1 MAQKTYTSKETSHS
15 FSFRWQV
22 GLAFLVFSAIGA
34 QDSAIGVLIPAIS
47 NHYGVGKGIVSLLL
61 LWGSAGYLIAA
72 FNSGFLIR
80 QLGQHRFLLLGMSA
94 IIIGAFSISIVPPFA
109 VLMLSFFFTG
119 LGIAALDI
127 ELNAYIAILPRS
139 TTLLN
144 YLHAFYGVG
153 ALFGPIIVSTTL
165 VINLT
170 WNYVYSLWLILGLLF
185 FFAIALAYKKQDAV
199 PDSQS
204 QDEMQEKTSSMTK
217 VSRLPVTWIVTLF
230 LFLYLGTEVS
240 LGTWMYSFLT
250 EQRQQPMLFSAWIV
264 SGYWMGLTL
273 GRIVLAKLAS
283 WLTERVAIQICV
295 IGTLLGILLTW
306 LIPIDIV
313 SAIGLCLTGFCLGPI
328 FPTTIALMPHFFSQ
342 RLLATAIGVV
352 TSLSGLGRV
361 FFPWLSGNLAQAFG
375 LWIIL
380 PSALAL
386 TAMMFTLW
394 MLLRKAEP

>member
-1 MAQKTYTSKETSHS
+1 MAQKTCTSEETSRS
-15 FSFRWQV
+15 SSFRWQV

-34 QDSAIGVLIPAIS
+34 QDGAIGVLIPAIS
-47 NHYGVGKGIVSLLL
+47 SHYGVGKGIVSLLL
-61 LWGSAGYLIAA
+61 LWCSAGYLIAA
-72 FNSGFLIR
+72 FNSGFLIK

-94 IIIGAFSISIVPPFA
+94 IIVGTFSISTVPPFA

-127 ELNAYIAILPRS
+127 GLNAYIAILPRS

-185 FFAIALAYKKQDAV
+185 FFGIALAFKKQD
-199 PDSQS
+199 
-204 QDEMQEKTSSMTK
+204 ETQEKTSSMTK

-250 EQRQQPMLFSAWIV
+250 EQRQQPTLFSAWIV

-273 GRIVLAKLAS
+273 GRIVLAKLVS
-283 WLTERVAIQICV
+283 WLTERVAIQICI

-328 FPTTIALMPHFFSQ
+328 FPTTIALMPQLFSQ